1 MGVYQYRV
9 RDGGGKILTAQMEAE
24 SIGQVREA
32 LRSRN
37 LTIVD
42 IKEPASGLNAD
53 LSIPFLDNRGP
64 DLKTV
69 ALFSR
74 QMSTLINAGVPL
86 VQALN
91 IMQKQIEHKGFQE
104 TVRKIRIDV
113 ETGLPLSEAM
123 AKHPKAFNRLYL
135 NLVRAG
141 ETSGTPELILNR
153 IADFQ
158 EKDLILR
165 GKVKKALTYPTI
177 VMVFAVV
184 VTWALIRFVIP
195 TFATI
200 LEQENTNLPVITR
213 ILMSLSYF
221 FQHYTW
227 LIVIIIGAIYGA
239 YRWYYSTP
247 QGRRVIDDIKL
258 RMPLMGPLTRKSA
271 VASFSRTLSML
282 LMSGVNIIEALD
294 ITKGTADN
302 AIVEES
308 IENGKNVVTVGEPL
322 SSSMAASPVFP
333 LMVTSMV
340 SIGEET
346 GAMDE
351 MLAKVAD
358 FYDREVEEAVESLT
372 AAIEPIMVVFLGGI
386 VLFIMLG
393 MFLPM
398 MALMESLGG
407 GA

>member
-1 MGVYQYRV
+1 MGVYRYRV

-141 ETSGTPELILNR
+141 ETSGTLELILNR